1 MKQEYTHL
9 PVILLLDGNTVDKEF
24 IKNWF
29 KKSRFSTSETIDI
42 FQALEELSD
51 FTVRC
56 RPDVILLEVSSMTED
71 FFAVKKMVQTSS
83 GECEFPIFALSDSGK
98 IINHK
103 ECFEGNLAQLKT
115 QLNKII
121 PNLANARAA

>member
-1 MKQEYTHL
+1 MKQEFTHL
-9 PVILLLDGNTVDKEF
+9 PVILLLDGNAIDNDY
-24 IKNWF
+24 IKDWF
-29 KKSRFSTSETIDI
+29 KQSRFSTSETVDI
-42 FQALEELSD
+42 FQALEEISD

-56 RPDVILLEVSSMTED
+56 RPDVVLLEVSSLAED
-71 FFAVKKMVQTSS
+71 FFAVRKMVQTSS

-103 ECFEGNLAQLKT
+103 ECFEGNLTQLKT

-121 PNLANARAA
+121 PELAHTHTA

>member
-9 PVILLLDGNTVDKEF
+9 PVILLLDGNAVDKEF

-56 RPDVILLEVSSMTED
+56 RPDVILLEVNSLTED
-71 FFAVKKMVQTSS
+71 FLAVKKMVQTSS
-83 GECEFPIFALSDSGK
+83 GKCEFPIFALSDSGE

-103 ECFEGNLAQLKT
+103 ECFEGNLTQLKT
-115 QLNKII
+115 QLNKMI
-121 PNLANARAA
+121 PNLANARTA